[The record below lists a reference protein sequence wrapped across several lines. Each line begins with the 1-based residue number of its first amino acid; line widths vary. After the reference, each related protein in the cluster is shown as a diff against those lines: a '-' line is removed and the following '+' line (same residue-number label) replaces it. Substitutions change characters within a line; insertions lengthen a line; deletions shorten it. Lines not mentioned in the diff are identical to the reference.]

1 MSNNQFNNPQI
12 VDEAHKT
19 CSLCRS
25 FKPFSEFHRDK
36 KNVKGNSVGFY
47 CKDCANQKAR
57 DWHNKNKDNPD
68 YTKNKRS
75 RRIQNVYGINLETYQ
90 NKLLSQ
96 QCKCAICKT
105 DLPMSGG
112 FTHLDHDHLTGKI
125 RDFLCTNCNR
135 GLGHF
140 KDNKD
145 ILMEAINYLQ
155 AHTEN
160 GTQKVDSFL

>member
-12 VDEAHKT
+12 VTETHKS
-19 CSLCRS
+19 CSSCQIL
-25 FKPFSEFHRDK
+25 KLFSEFHKDK
-36 KNVKGNSVGFY
+36 KNVKGNGLTFY
-47 CKDCANQKAR
+47 CKVCATSKSRSHYSKHANSEPHKAKR
-57 DWHNKNKDNPD
+57 KD
-68 YTKNKRS
+68 S
-75 RRIQNVYGINLETYQ
+75 RIKTIYGIDLETYQ

-96 QCKCAICKT
+96 QCKCAICKI

-112 FTHLDHDHLTGKI
+112 FTHLDHDHLTGKL

-145 ILMEAINYLQ
+145 VLMAAINYLQ

-160 GTQKVDSFL
+160 GTQKEDSFL